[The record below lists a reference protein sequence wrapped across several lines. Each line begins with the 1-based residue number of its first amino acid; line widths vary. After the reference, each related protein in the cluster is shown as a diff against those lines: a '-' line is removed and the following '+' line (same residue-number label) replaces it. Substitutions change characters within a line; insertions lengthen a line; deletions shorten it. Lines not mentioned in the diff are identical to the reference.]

1 MNQYQPQPNA
11 AVNATRPKIRFN
23 QVPPKLN
30 ALVKGT
36 VTYSHIRSLIDG
48 DALAKKIADAK
59 TRNPNAQP
67 KTDPHFSITLSNPT
81 ILVQDPKNPNT
92 LEVAIS
98 QRFYTTKNG
107 VHSVGFD
114 IVGQYCWPIAVKDP
128 DTGQYN
134 EIEPEGELAQGLE
147 VILVMYS
154 YIGKNGRGVSVSK
167 ILVPGEIRY
176 YRSNGIND
184 YLAQLGFPQNTT
196 IERQLPNPNVP
207 AQQPAPDDMGDLT
220 LQTPPIQQYQQPMNQ
235 YVTQGTAYGQMQQAP
250 VYNQQAPIYNQ
261 TPIQQ
266 YQQPMNQYVTQGTA
280 YGQMQQAPVYNQQ
293 APIYNQTP
301 VQQYQQPVNQAPV
314 YMQPP
319 MEADIPTI
327 QAQPSQPQTVAQPGI
342 TVEQNLEPV
351 GGFDPY
357 AAYDPNGM
365 M

>member
-11 AVNATRPKIRFN
+11 AVNATQNKIRFN
-23 QVPPKLN
+23 DVPPRLT

-36 VTYSHIRSLIDG
+36 VAYSHIRSLISG
-48 DALAKKIADAK
+48 EALAKKIAEAK
-59 TRNPNAQP
+59 ARSKNAKP
-67 KTDPHFSITLSNPT
+67 KEVPHFSITLSNPS
-81 ILVQDPKNPNT
+81 ILVQDPKAPNM

-114 IVGQYCWPIAVKDP
+114 IAGQYCWPIAVKDP
-128 DTGQYN
+128 VTGQYN

-147 VILVMYS
+147 IILVMNSYS
-154 YIGKNGRGVSVSK
+154 SSHGNGVGVNKV
-167 ILVPGEIRY
+167 LVPGEIKY

-184 YLAQLGFPQNTT
+184 YLTQLGFPQGTT

-207 AQQPAPDDMGDLT
+207 AQQPAPDDTEDLT
-220 LQTPPIQQYQQPMNQ
+220 LQAPPIQQYQQPMNQ
-235 YVTQGTAYGQMQQAP
+235 YATQGTAYGQMRQAP
-250 VYNQQAPIYNQ
+250 VYNQPVQQAPIYNQ
-261 TPIQQ
+261 
-266 YQQPMNQYVTQGTA
+266 A
-280 YGQMQQAPVYNQQ
+280 QM
-293 APIYNQTP
+293 
-301 VQQYQQPVNQAPV
+301 QQYQQPVNQAPV

-319 MEADIPTI
+319 VEAEIPTI
-327 QAQPSQPQTVAQPGI
+327 QAQPNQPQTIAQPGI

>member
-1 MNQYQPQPNA
+1 MNQYQPQTNA
-11 AVNATRPKIRFN
+11 AVNATQNRIKFN
-23 QVPPKLN
+23 DVPPRLT

-36 VTYSHIRSLIDG
+36 VAYSHIRSLISG
-48 DALAKKIADAK
+48 EALAKKIAEAK
-59 TRNPNAQP
+59 ARSNRAKP
-67 KTDPHFSITLSNPT
+67 KEVPHFSITLSNPS
-81 ILVQDPKNPNT
+81 ILVQDPTAPNM

-114 IVGQYCWPIAVKDP
+114 IAGQYCWPIAVKDP
-128 DTGQYN
+128 VTGQYN

-147 VILVMYS
+147 VILVMNSYS
-154 YIGKNGRGVSVSK
+154 SSHGNGVGVNKV
-167 ILVPGEIRY
+167 LVPGEIRY

-184 YLAQLGFPQNTT
+184 YLTQLGFPQGTT

-207 AQQPAPDDMGDLT
+207 AQQPTPDDMGDLT
-220 LQTPPIQQYQQPMNQ
+220 LQAPPIQQYQQPMNQ
-235 YVTQGTAYGQMQQAP
+235 YGNQAAPYGQMQQAP
-250 VYNQQAPIYNQ
+250 VYNQ
-261 TPIQQ
+261 
-266 YQQPMNQYVTQGTA
+266 
-280 YGQMQQAPVYNQQ
+280 PVQQ

-319 MEADIPTI
+319 VEADIPTI
-327 QAQPSQPQTVAQPGI
+327 QAQPNQPQTVAQPGI

>member
-11 AVNATRPKIRFN
+11 AINATQNRIKFN
-23 QVPPKLN
+23 DVPPRLT

-36 VTYSHIRSLIDG
+36 VAYSHIRSLISG
-48 DALAKKIADAK
+48 EALAKKIAEAK
-59 TRNPNAQP
+59 ARNNRAKP
-67 KTDPHFSITLSNPT
+67 KEVPHFSITLSNPS
-81 ILVQDPKNPNT
+81 ILVQDPKAPNM

-114 IVGQYCWPIAVKDP
+114 IAGQYCWPIAVKDP
-128 DTGQYN
+128 VTGQYN

-147 VILVMYS
+147 VILVMNSYS
-154 YIGKNGRGVSVSK
+154 SSHGNGVGVNKV
-167 ILVPGEIRY
+167 LVPGEIRY

-184 YLAQLGFPQNTT
+184 YLAQLGFPQGTT

-207 AQQPAPDDMGDLT
+207 AQQPTTDDTEDLT
-220 LQTPPIQQYQQPMNQ
+220 LQAPPIQQYQQPMNQ
-235 YVTQGTAYGQMQQAP
+235 YQNQGTSYGQMQQAP
-250 VYNQQAPIYNQ
+250 VYNQ
-261 TPIQQ
+261 
-266 YQQPMNQYVTQGTA
+266 
-280 YGQMQQAPVYNQQ
+280 PVQQ
-293 APIYNQTP
+293 APIYNQAP
-301 VQQYQQPVNQAPV
+301 MQQYQQPMNQAPV

-319 MEADIPTI
+319 VEADIPTI
-327 QAQPSQPQTVAQPGI
+327 QAQPAQAQTAPQSGI

>member
-11 AVNATRPKIRFN
+11 AVNATQNRIRFN
-23 QVPPKLN
+23 DVPPRLT

-36 VTYSHIRSLIDG
+36 VAYSHIRSLISG
-48 DALAKKIADAK
+48 EALAKKIAEAK
-59 TRNPNAQP
+59 ARSNRAKP
-67 KTDPHFSITLSNPT
+67 KEVPHFSITLSNPS
-81 ILVQDPKNPNT
+81 ILVQDPKAPNM

-114 IVGQYCWPIAVKDP
+114 IAGQYCWPIAVKDP
-128 DTGQYN
+128 ITGQYN

-147 VILVMYS
+147 IILVMNSYS
-154 YIGKNGRGVSVSK
+154 SSHGNGVGVNKV
-167 ILVPGEIRY
+167 LVPGEIKY

-184 YLAQLGFPQNTT
+184 YLAQLGFPQGTT
-196 IERQLPNPNVP
+196 LERQLPNPNIP
-207 AQQPAPDDMGDLT
+207 AQQPAPDDTEDLT
-220 LQTPPIQQYQQPMNQ
+220 LQAPPIQQYQQP
-235 YVTQGTAYGQMQQAP
+235 
-250 VYNQQAPIYNQ
+250 I
-261 TPIQQ
+261 
-266 YQQPMNQYVTQGTA
+266 
-280 YGQMQQAPVYNQQ
+280 
-293 APIYNQTP
+293 
-301 VQQYQQPVNQAPV
+301 NQAPV

-319 MEADIPTI
+319 VEADIPTI
-327 QAQPSQPQTVAQPGI
+327 QAQPAQTAPQPGI

>member
-1 MNQYQPQPNA
+1 MNQYQPQTNA

-30 ALVKGT
+30 ALLKGT
-36 VTYSHIRSLIDG
+36 VTYSHIRSLISG
-48 DALAKKIADAK
+48 EALAKKIADAK

-67 KTDPHFSITLSNPT
+67 KTDPHFAIALSNPT
-81 ILVQDPKNPNT
+81 ILVQDPKNPNM
-92 LEVAIS
+92 LEVAVSDKIYKTKSGTTAIS
-98 QRFYTTKNG
+98 L
-107 VHSVGFD
+107 D
-114 IVGQYCWPIAVKDP
+114 IIGQYCWPVAVKDP
-128 DTGQYN
+128 VTGQYN
-134 EIEPEGELAQGLE
+134 EIEPEGELAQDLE

-154 YIGKNGRGVSVSK
+154 YVGKNGRGVSVSK
-167 ILVPGEIRY
+167 VLVPGEIRY

-184 YLAQLGFPQNTT
+184 YLTQLGFPQGTT

-207 AQQPAPDDMGDLT
+207 APQPAPDDMDDLT
-220 LQTPPIQQYQQPMNQ
+220 LQAPPIQQYQQPMNQ
-235 YVTQGTAYGQMQQAP
+235 YATQGTAYGQMQQAP
-250 VYNQQAPIYNQ
+250 VYNQA
-261 TPIQQ
+261 
-266 YQQPMNQYVTQGTA
+266 
-280 YGQMQQAPVYNQQ
+280 
-293 APIYNQTP
+293 P

-319 MEADIPTI
+319 VKADIPTI

>member
-11 AVNATRPKIRFN
+11 AVNATQNKIRFN
-23 QVPPKLN
+23 DVPPRLT

-36 VTYSHIRSLIDG
+36 VAYSHIRSLISG
-48 DALAKKIADAK
+48 EALAKKIAEAK
-59 TRNPNAQP
+59 ARSKNAKP
-67 KTDPHFSITLSNPT
+67 KEVPHFSITLSNPS
-81 ILVQDPKNPNT
+81 ILVQDPKAPNM

-107 VHSVGFD
+107 IHSVGFD
-114 IVGQYCWPIAVKDP
+114 IAGQYCWPIAVKDP
-128 DTGQYN
+128 VTGQYN

-147 VILVMYS
+147 VILVMNSYS
-154 YIGKNGRGVSVSK
+154 SSHGNGVGVNKV
-167 ILVPGEIRY
+167 LVPGEIKY

-184 YLAQLGFPQNTT
+184 YLTQLGFPQGTT
-196 IERQLPNPNVP
+196 LERQLPNPNVP
-207 AQQPAPDDMGDLT
+207 AQQPTTDDTEDLT
-220 LQTPPIQQYQQPMNQ
+220 LQTPSIQQYQQPMNQ
-235 YVTQGTAYGQMQQAP
+235 YGNQAAPYGQMQQTPVYAQPPIQQAP
-250 VYNQQAPIYNQ
+250 VYNQA
-261 TPIQQ
+261 
-266 YQQPMNQYVTQGTA
+266 
-280 YGQMQQAPVYNQQ
+280 
-293 APIYNQTP
+293 P

-319 MEADIPTI
+319 VEADIPTI

>member
-11 AVNATRPKIRFN
+11 AVNATQNKIRFN
-23 QVPPKLN
+23 DVPPRLT

-36 VTYSHIRSLIDG
+36 VAYSHIRSLISG
-48 DALAKKIADAK
+48 EALAKKIAEAK
-59 TRNPNAQP
+59 ARSNRAKP
-67 KTDPHFSITLSNPT
+67 KEVPHFSITLSNPS
-81 ILVQDPKNPNT
+81 ILVQDPTAPNM

-114 IVGQYCWPIAVKDP
+114 IAGQYCWPIAVKDP
-128 DTGQYN
+128 ITGQYN

-147 VILVMYS
+147 VILVMNSYS
-154 YIGKNGRGVSVSK
+154 NSHGNGVGVNKV
-167 ILVPGEIRY
+167 LVPGEIRY

-184 YLAQLGFPQNTT
+184 YLTQLGFPQGTT

-207 AQQPAPDDMGDLT
+207 AQQPAPNDMDDLT
-220 LQTPPIQQYQQPMNQ
+220 LQTPPTQQYQQPMNQ
-235 YVTQGTAYGQMQQAP
+235 YATQGTPYGQMQQAP
-250 VYNQQAPIYNQ
+250 VYAQPPIQQASVYNQ
-261 TPIQQ
+261 PPIQQ
-266 YQQPMNQYVTQGTA
+266 YQQPV
-280 YGQMQQAPVYNQQ
+280 
-293 APIYNQTP
+293 
-301 VQQYQQPVNQAPV
+301 
-314 YMQPP
+314 
-319 MEADIPTI
+319 EADIPTI
-327 QAQPSQPQTVAQPGI
+327 QAQPTQAQTVAQPGI

>member
-1 MNQYQPQPNA
+1 MNQYQPQPNV
-11 AVNATRPKIRFN
+11 AVNATQNRIKFN
-23 QVPPKLN
+23 DVPPRLT

-36 VTYSHIRSLIDG
+36 VAYSHIRSLISG
-48 DALAKKIADAK
+48 EALAKKIAEAK
-59 TRNPNAQP
+59 ARSNRAKP
-67 KTDPHFSITLSNPT
+67 KEVPHFSITLSNPS
-81 ILVQDPKNPNT
+81 ILVQDPTAPNM

-114 IVGQYCWPIAVKDP
+114 IAGQYCWPIAVKDP
-128 DTGQYN
+128 VTGQYN

-147 VILVMYS
+147 VILVMTSYS
-154 YIGKNGRGVSVSK
+154 SSHGNGVGVNKV
-167 ILVPGEIRY
+167 LVPGEIKY

-184 YLAQLGFPQNTT
+184 YLTQLGFPQGTT

-207 AQQPAPDDMGDLT
+207 AQQPTTDDTEDLT
-220 LQTPPIQQYQQPMNQ
+220 LQAPPIQQYQQPMNQ
-235 YVTQGTAYGQMQQAP
+235 YATQGTPYGQMQQAP
-250 VYNQQAPIYNQ
+250 VYNQ
-261 TPIQQ
+261 
-266 YQQPMNQYVTQGTA
+266 
-280 YGQMQQAPVYNQQ
+280 PVQQ
-293 APIYNQTP
+293 APIYNQAP

-319 MEADIPTI
+319 VETDIPTI

>member
-11 AVNATRPKIRFN
+11 AVNATQNRIKFN
-23 QVPPKLN
+23 DVPPRLT

-36 VTYSHIRSLIDG
+36 VAYSHIRSLISG
-48 DALAKKIADAK
+48 EALAKKIAEAK
-59 TRNPNAQP
+59 ARSNRAKP
-67 KTDPHFSITLSNPT
+67 KEVPHFSITLSNPS
-81 ILVQDPKNPNT
+81 ILVQDPTTPNM

-114 IVGQYCWPIAVKDP
+114 IAGQYCWPIAVKDP
-128 DTGQYN
+128 VTGQYN

-147 VILVMYS
+147 VILVMNSYS
-154 YIGKNGRGVSVSK
+154 SSHGNGVGVNKV
-167 ILVPGEIRY
+167 LVPGEIKY

-184 YLAQLGFPQNTT
+184 YLTQLGFPQGTT

-207 AQQPAPDDMGDLT
+207 AQQPVPDDTDDLT
-220 LQTPPIQQYQQPMNQ
+220 LQAPPIQQYQQPMNQ
-235 YVTQGTAYGQMQQAP
+235 YAAQRTAYGQMQQAP
-250 VYNQQAPIYNQ
+250 VYNQ
-261 TPIQQ
+261 
-266 YQQPMNQYVTQGTA
+266 
-280 YGQMQQAPVYNQQ
+280 PVQQ

-319 MEADIPTI
+319 VEADIPTI
-327 QAQPSQPQTVAQPGI
+327 QAQPAQTQTVAQPGI

>member
-11 AVNATRPKIRFN
+11 AVNATQNKIRFN
-23 QVPPKLN
+23 DVPPRLT

-36 VTYSHIRSLIDG
+36 VAYSHIRSLISG
-48 DALAKKIADAK
+48 EALAKKIAEAK
-59 TRNPNAQP
+59 ARSNRAKP
-67 KTDPHFSITLSNPT
+67 KEVPHFSITLSNPS
-81 ILVQDPKNPNT
+81 ILVQDPKAPNM

-114 IVGQYCWPIAVKDP
+114 IAGQYCWPIAVKDP
-128 DTGQYN
+128 ATGQYN

-147 VILVMYS
+147 VILVMNSYS
-154 YIGKNGRGVSVSK
+154 SSHGNGVGVNKV
-167 ILVPGEIRY
+167 LVPGEIKY

-184 YLAQLGFPQNTT
+184 YLTQLGFPQGTT

-207 AQQPAPDDMGDLT
+207 AQQPAPDDMDDLT
-220 LQTPPIQQYQQPMNQ
+220 LQAPPIQQYQQPMNQ
-235 YVTQGTAYGQMQQAP
+235 YGNQAAPYGQMQQAP
-250 VYNQQAPIYNQ
+250 VYNQ
-261 TPIQQ
+261 
-266 YQQPMNQYVTQGTA
+266 
-280 YGQMQQAPVYNQQ
+280 PVQQ

-314 YMQPP
+314 YMQSPV
-319 MEADIPTI
+319 ETDIPTI
-327 QAQPSQPQTVAQPGI
+327 QAQTIQAQTVAQPGI

>member
-1 MNQYQPQPNA
+1 MNQYQPQVNTNT

-36 VTYSHIRSLIDG
+36 VTYSHIRSLISG
-48 DALAKKIADAK
+48 DALAKKIADVKA
-59 TRNPNAQP
+59 RSPHAQP
-67 KTDPHFSITLSNPT
+67 KTDPHFSIALSNPT
-81 ILVQDPKNPNT
+81 ILVQDPKNLNM
-92 LEVAIS
+92 LEVAVSDKIYKTKSGTTAIS
-98 QRFYTTKNG
+98 L
-107 VHSVGFD
+107 D
-114 IVGQYCWPIAVKDP
+114 IIGQYCWPVAVKDP
-128 DTGQYN
+128 VTGQYN

-154 YIGKNGRGVSVSK
+154 YVGKNGSGVSVSK

-184 YLAQLGFPQNTT
+184 YLAQLGFPQGTT
-196 IERQLPNPNVP
+196 LERQLPNPDVP
-207 AQQPAPDDMGDLT
+207 AQQPTTDDTEDLT
-220 LQTPPIQQYQQPMNQ
+220 LQTPPIQQYQQPVNQ
-235 YVTQGTAYGQMQQAP
+235 YQNQGASYGQMQQTPVYTQPPQQAP
-250 VYNQQAPIYNQ
+250 VYNQA
-261 TPIQQ
+261 
-266 YQQPMNQYVTQGTA
+266 
-280 YGQMQQAPVYNQQ
+280 QM
-293 APIYNQTP
+293 
-301 VQQYQQPVNQAPV
+301 QQYQQPVNQAPV

-319 MEADIPTI
+319 VEAEIPTI
-327 QAQPSQPQTVAQPGI
+327 QAQPKSQPGI

>member
-11 AVNATRPKIRFN
+11 AVNATQNRIKFN
-23 QVPPKLN
+23 DVPPRLT

-36 VTYSHIRSLIDG
+36 VAYSHIRSLISG
-48 DALAKKIADAK
+48 EALAKKIAEAK
-59 TRNPNAQP
+59 ARSNRAKP
-67 KTDPHFSITLSNPT
+67 KEVPHFSITLSNPS
-81 ILVQDPKNPNT
+81 ILVQDPTAPNM

-107 VHSVGFD
+107 VHSVSFD
-114 IVGQYCWPIAVKDP
+114 IAGQYCWPIAVKDP
-128 DTGQYN
+128 VTGQYN

-147 VILVMYS
+147 VILVMNSYS
-154 YIGKNGRGVSVSK
+154 NSHGNGVGVNKV
-167 ILVPGEIRY
+167 LVPGEIRY

-184 YLAQLGFPQNTT
+184 YLAQLRFPQGTT
-196 IERQLPNPNVP
+196 IERQLPNPNIP
-207 AQQPAPDDMGDLT
+207 AQQPAPDDTEDLT
-220 LQTPPIQQYQQPMNQ
+220 LQAPPIQQYQQPMNQ
-235 YVTQGTAYGQMQQAP
+235 YATQGTAYGQMQQAP
-250 VYNQQAPIYNQ
+250 IYNQ
-261 TPIQQ
+261 
-266 YQQPMNQYVTQGTA
+266 
-280 YGQMQQAPVYNQQ
+280 PVQQ

-319 MEADIPTI
+319 VEADIPTI
-327 QAQPSQPQTVAQPGI
+327 QAQPAQAQTAPKPGI

>member
-1 MNQYQPQPNA
+1 MNQYQPQVNTNT

-30 ALVKGT
+30 ALLKGT
-36 VTYSHIRSLIDG
+36 VTYSHIRSLISG
-48 DALAKKIADAK
+48 EALAKKIADAK

-67 KTDPHFSITLSNPT
+67 KTDPHFSIALSNPT
-81 ILVQDPKNPNT
+81 ILVKDPENPNM
-92 LEVAIS
+92 LEVAVSDRI
-98 QRFYTTKNG
+98 YKTKNG
-107 VHSVGFD
+107 TTAINLD
-114 IVGQYCWPIAVKDP
+114 IVGQYCWPVAVKDP
-128 DTGQYN
+128 VTGQYN

-167 ILVPGEIRY
+167 VLVLGEIRY

-184 YLAQLGFPQNTT
+184 YLAQLGFPQGTT
-196 IERQLPNPNVP
+196 LERQLPNPNVP
-207 AQQPAPDDMGDLT
+207 AQQPTTDDTEDLT
-220 LQTPPIQQYQQPMNQ
+220 LQAPPIQQYQQPMNQ
-235 YVTQGTAYGQMQQAP
+235 YATQETSYGQMRQTPVYTQPPQQAP
-250 VYNQQAPIYNQ
+250 VYNQA
-261 TPIQQ
+261 
-266 YQQPMNQYVTQGTA
+266 
-280 YGQMQQAPVYNQQ
+280 QM
-293 APIYNQTP
+293 
-301 VQQYQQPVNQAPV
+301 QQYQQPVNQAPV

-319 MEADIPTI
+319 VEADIPTI
-327 QAQPSQPQTVAQPGI
+327 QAQPTQTQTVAQPGI

>member
-11 AVNATRPKIRFN
+11 AVNATQNRIRFN
-23 QVPPKLN
+23 DVPPRLT

-36 VTYSHIRSLIDG
+36 VAYSHIRSLISG
-48 DALAKKIADAK
+48 EALAKKIAEAK
-59 TRNPNAQP
+59 ARSNRAKP
-67 KTDPHFSITLSNPT
+67 KEVPHFSITLSNPS
-81 ILVQDPKNPNT
+81 ILVQDPKAPNM

-114 IVGQYCWPIAVKDP
+114 IAGQYCWPIAVKDP
-128 DTGQYN
+128 VTGQYN

-147 VILVMYS
+147 VILVMNSYS
-154 YIGKNGRGVSVSK
+154 SSHGNGVGVNKV
-167 ILVPGEIRY
+167 LVPGEIRY

-184 YLAQLGFPQNTT
+184 YLTQLGFPQGTT

-220 LQTPPIQQYQQPMNQ
+220 LQAPPIQQYQQPMNQ
-235 YVTQGTAYGQMQQAP
+235 YGNQAAPYGQMQQAP
-250 VYNQQAPIYNQ
+250 VYNQPI
-261 TPIQQ
+261 
-266 YQQPMNQYVTQGTA
+266 
-280 YGQMQQAPVYNQQ
+280 QQ

-319 MEADIPTI
+319 VEADIPTI

>member
-11 AVNATRPKIRFN
+11 AVNATQSRIKFN
-23 QVPPKLN
+23 DVPPRLT

-36 VTYSHIRSLIDG
+36 VAYSHIRSLISG
-48 DALAKKIADAK
+48 EALAKKIAEAK
-59 TRNPNAQP
+59 ARSNRAKP
-67 KTDPHFSITLSNPT
+67 KEVPHFSITLSNPS
-81 ILVQDPKNPNT
+81 ILVQDPTAPNM

-107 VHSVGFD
+107 IHSVGFD
-114 IVGQYCWPIAVKDP
+114 IAGQYCWPIAVKDP
-128 DTGQYN
+128 ITGQYN

-147 VILVMYS
+147 VILVMNSYS
-154 YIGKNGRGVSVSK
+154 SSHGNGVGVNKV
-167 ILVPGEIRY
+167 LVPGEIRY

-184 YLAQLGFPQNTT
+184 YLTQLGFPQGTT

-207 AQQPAPDDMGDLT
+207 AQQPVPDDMGDLT
-220 LQTPPIQQYQQPMNQ
+220 LQAPPIQQYQQPMNQ
-235 YVTQGTAYGQMQQAP
+235 YATQGTAYGQMQQAP
-250 VYNQQAPIYNQ
+250 VYAQPPQQAPIYNQ
-261 TPIQQ
+261 
-266 YQQPMNQYVTQGTA
+266 A
-280 YGQMQQAPVYNQQ
+280 QM
-293 APIYNQTP
+293 
-301 VQQYQQPVNQAPV
+301 QQYQQPVNQAPV

-319 MEADIPTI
+319 VEADIPTI

>member
-11 AVNATRPKIRFN
+11 AVNATQNKIRFN
-23 QVPPKLN
+23 DVPPRLT

-36 VTYSHIRSLIDG
+36 VAYSHIRSLISG
-48 DALAKKIADAK
+48 EALAKKIAEAK
-59 TRNPNAQP
+59 ARSNRAKP
-67 KTDPHFSITLSNPT
+67 KEVPHFSITLSNPS
-81 ILVQDPKNPNT
+81 ILVQDPKAPNM

-114 IVGQYCWPIAVKDP
+114 IAGQYCWPIAVKDP
-128 DTGQYN
+128 VTGQYN

-147 VILVMYS
+147 VILVMNSYS
-154 YIGKNGRGVSVSK
+154 SSHGNGVGVNKV
-167 ILVPGEIRY
+167 LVPGEIKY

-184 YLAQLGFPQNTT
+184 YLTQLGFPQGTT

-207 AQQPAPDDMGDLT
+207 AQQPAPDDMDDLT
-220 LQTPPIQQYQQPMNQ
+220 LQAPPIQQYQQPMNQ
-235 YVTQGTAYGQMQQAP
+235 YGNQAAPYGQMQQAP
-250 VYNQQAPIYNQ
+250 VYNQ
-261 TPIQQ
+261 
-266 YQQPMNQYVTQGTA
+266 
-280 YGQMQQAPVYNQQ
+280 PVQQ

-319 MEADIPTI
+319 VEADIPTI
-327 QAQPSQPQTVAQPGI
+327 QAQPAQTQTVAQPGI

>member
-11 AVNATRPKIRFN
+11 AVNATQNKIRFN
-23 QVPPKLN
+23 DVPPRLT

-36 VTYSHIRSLIDG
+36 VAYSHIRSLISG
-48 DALAKKIADAK
+48 EALAKKIAEAK
-59 TRNPNAQP
+59 AKSNRAKP
-67 KTDPHFSITLSNPT
+67 KEVPHFSITLSNPS
-81 ILVQDPKNPNT
+81 ILVQDPKAPNM

-114 IVGQYCWPIAVKDP
+114 IAGQYCWPIAVKDP
-128 DTGQYN
+128 VTGQYN

-147 VILVMYS
+147 VILVMNSYS
-154 YIGKNGRGVSVSK
+154 SSHGNGVGVNKV
-167 ILVPGEIRY
+167 LVPGEIRY
-176 YRSNGIND
+176 YISNSIND
-184 YLAQLGFPQNTT
+184 YLTQLGFPQGTT

-220 LQTPPIQQYQQPMNQ
+220 LQAPPIQQYQQPMNQ
-235 YVTQGTAYGQMQQAP
+235 YAAQGTAYGQMQPAP
-250 VYNQQAPIYNQ
+250 VYNQPAPIYNQ
-261 TPIQQ
+261 
-266 YQQPMNQYVTQGTA
+266 A
-280 YGQMQQAPVYNQQ
+280 
-293 APIYNQTP
+293 P

-319 MEADIPTI
+319 VEADIPTI

>member
-11 AVNATRPKIRFN
+11 AVNATQNKIRFN
-23 QVPPKLN
+23 DVPPRLT

-36 VTYSHIRSLIDG
+36 VAYSHIRSLISG
-48 DALAKKIADAK
+48 EALAKKIAEAK
-59 TRNPNAQP
+59 ARSNRAKP
-67 KTDPHFSITLSNPT
+67 KEVPHFSITLSNPS
-81 ILVQDPKNPNT
+81 ILVQDPKAPNM

-114 IVGQYCWPIAVKDP
+114 IAGQYCWPIAVKDP
-128 DTGQYN
+128 VTGQYN

-147 VILVMYS
+147 VILVMNSYS
-154 YIGKNGRGVSVSK
+154 SSHGNGVGVNKV
-167 ILVPGEIRY
+167 LVPGEIRY

-184 YLAQLGFPQNTT
+184 YLTQLGFPQGTT

-207 AQQPAPDDMGDLT
+207 AQQTTTDDTEDLT
-220 LQTPPIQQYQQPMNQ
+220 LQAPPIQQYQQPMNQ
-235 YVTQGTAYGQMQQAP
+235 YATQGTAYGQMQQAP
-250 VYNQQAPIYNQ
+250 VYNQ
-261 TPIQQ
+261 
-266 YQQPMNQYVTQGTA
+266 
-280 YGQMQQAPVYNQQ
+280 PVQQ

-319 MEADIPTI
+319 VEADIPTI